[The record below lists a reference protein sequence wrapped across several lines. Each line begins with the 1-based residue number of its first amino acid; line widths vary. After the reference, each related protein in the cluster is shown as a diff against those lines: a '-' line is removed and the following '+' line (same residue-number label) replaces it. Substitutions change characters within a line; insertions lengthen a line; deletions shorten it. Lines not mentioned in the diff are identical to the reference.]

1 MNKKLL
7 ALLLAILMVAVSA
20 CAMAET
26 DPESGST
33 TPPSY
38 SDSLYKDG
46 VAVGGFDADTGRL
59 TIPKAYVLEGAGT
72 CPAETFKFTVTPL
85 NGAPADLVTK
95 FNEPV
100 FFDKGAASVPETS
113 DGATTYTTANLVLK
127 IGEITDVAPGKYEY
141 KIEETASNNQGV
153 TTITDAMKLVVTVVT
168 NPDGTKARVIALHQ
182 GNNKV
187 TQLTGN
193 TYTAN
198 KITIDKDV
206 AGLMGNRKEDFK
218 VTVTLNAE
226 TKKVINID
234 NLVLPNGAVAN
245 PNSGSVAEV
254 TISGITVSHDV
265 NAEIGNVPAGTTYTV
280 AENLTDDQQKV
291 YETPVVVY
299 GDNDDAVNATMGSAA
314 QTVKN
319 TNTAKTTTID
329 TGVNTDNTP
338 YILLMALVAIMALA
352 FVAKKRS
359 VRE

>member
-46 VAVGGFDADTGRL
+46 VAVGGFDANTGNL
-59 TIPKAYVLEGAGT
+59 TIPKAYVLEGDGT
-72 CPAETFKFTVTPL
+72 SPAETFTFTVTPAD
-85 NGAPADLVTK
+85 NAPTNLVTK
-95 FNEPV
+95 STEPV
-100 FFDKGAASVPETS
+100 FAKGAASVPVTN

-141 KIEETASNNQGV
+141 NIEETASNNQGV

-280 AENLTDDQQKV
+280 AENLTDDQKNV
-291 YETPVVVY
+291 YDTPVIVY
-299 GDNDDAVNATMGSAA
+299 GDDANAVNATMGSAA
-314 QTVKN
+314 KTVKI